1 MSGSG
6 RGKRFG
12 RSIGKNEDPLACLD
26 QIDVG
31 DSLPLEEEALVLMVK
46 MLDDIEAFDELSI
59 NLRSIMA
66 EDILVETRIISLFRA
81 LIHGAQ
87 VEHNYLRMKL
97 LT

>member
-6 RGKRFG
+6 RDKRFD

-26 QIDVG
+26 RIDAG
-31 DSLPLEEEALVLMVK
+31 ESIPLEEEALVLMAR
-46 MLDDIEAFDELSI
+46 MLDNIEFDELST

-66 EDILVETRIISLFRA
+66 EDILVETRIISLFRT

-87 VEHNYLRMKL
+87 VEHRYMKMHI
-97 LT
+97 